1 MSVDIFNRE
10 RRTVN
15 FSENEAVN
23 FEEQIMS
30 KEKMEEHIFMPYGG
44 C

>member
-10 RRTVN
+10 RRT